1 MPAALQIDVKQVK
14 TIIDQLNLD
23 EKNELSKYLNK
34 ITLQTRIQK
43 IRNSNKK
50 AKISESEIMSIVKE
64 VKRKRAFAFPMQ
76 HRITLNRL
84 KFVFFNGGDVCF

>member
-1 MPAALQIDVKQVK
+1 MPATIQIDVRQVK

-50 AKISESEIMSIVKE
+50 VKISESEIMSIVKE
-64 VKRKRAFAFPMQ
+64 VKRKRAK
-76 HRITLNRL
+76 R
-84 KFVFFNGGDVCF
+84 

>member
-34 ITLQTRIQK
+34 ITLRTRIQK

-50 AKISESEIMSIVKE
+50 AKISDSEIMSIVKE
-64 VKRKRAFAFPMQ
+64 VKRKRA
-76 HRITLNRL
+76 
-84 KFVFFNGGDVCF
+84 K

>member
-50 AKISESEIMSIVKE
+50 VKISDSEIMSIVKE
-64 VKRKRAFAFPMQ
+64 VKRKRPK
-76 HRITLNRL
+76 R
-84 KFVFFNGGDVCF
+84 

>member
-1 MPAALQIDVKQVK
+1 MPATIQIDVRQVK

-64 VKRKRAFAFPMQ
+64 VKRKRAK
-76 HRITLNRL
+76 R
-84 KFVFFNGGDVCF
+84 

>member
-1 MPAALQIDVKQVK
+1 MPATIQIDVRQVK

-50 AKISESEIMSIVKE
+50 VKISESEIMSIVKE
-64 VKRKRAFAFPMQ
+64 VKRKRPK
-76 HRITLNRL
+76 R
-84 KFVFFNGGDVCF
+84 

>member
-50 AKISESEIMSIVKE
+50 VKISDSEIMSIVKE
-64 VKRKRAFAFPMQ
+64 VKRKRA
-76 HRITLNRL
+76 
-84 KFVFFNGGDVCF
+84 K

>member
-50 AKISESEIMSIVKE
+50 VKISESEIMSIVKE
-64 VKRKRAFAFPMQ
+64 VKRKRA
-76 HRITLNRL
+76 
-84 KFVFFNGGDVCF
+84 K

>member
-1 MPAALQIDVKQVK
+1 MVNINK

-50 AKISESEIMSIVKE
+50 VKISDSEIMSIVKE
-64 VKRKRAFAFPMQ
+64 VKRKRA
-76 HRITLNRL
+76 
-84 KFVFFNGGDVCF
+84 K